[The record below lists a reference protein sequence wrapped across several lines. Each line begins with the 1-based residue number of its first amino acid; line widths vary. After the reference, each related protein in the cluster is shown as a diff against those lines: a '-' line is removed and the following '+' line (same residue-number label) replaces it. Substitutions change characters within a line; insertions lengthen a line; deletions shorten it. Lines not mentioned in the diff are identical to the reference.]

1 MTPSALQRLRTE
13 DSGFGLVLVLG
24 MTGILTSLMLVAT
37 TVALRSLES
46 SRQHVSFESA
56 LAVAEGGTDSAL
68 ARAQTAYQ
76 AGGTDSYLT
85 PAAGDA
91 TCNQSAVVWPTGPS
105 AWPVGGAQP
114 TPDEERAWARA
125 QLEAIATNASCRK
138 RSAGGEYVTL
148 KPQGRQTIYTMGW
161 APSYGASEVKKRVIK
176 SEYLFTPYRPTHA
189 ILTGGSLTLDSSTL
203 VTSAPPN
210 SPSLAA
216 VHSNGDVTVGG
227 GNPTVYGPVSQSG
240 SGSPANSNR
249 FYGNSA
255 TGGTVEGKPKQSI
268 PFLGARSVWSNNRLT
283 NPPGGWYDLCPDGT
297 VRLPDATVVPAEPCH
312 STATVLATLSSTSS
326 FRGWTPTFTSGVVT
340 TWRAGTGI
348 KTGGFSGTYY
358 VHHAN
363 VLNDASNSG
372 PAVPN
377 LTVLASSPSLS
388 CNKTAG
394 NIDWGSTDPAAPSI
408 ANTWLVADQDL
419 RTSSNYQAGSASGPN
434 VISGFFLAGDQI
446 EMSTS
451 SNGAYG
457 AVIAADQCD
466 PPNGTSMVDSNS
478 IKNPS
483 IYYDPNGA
491 APFIDIINTTLWLEY
506 PG

>member
-1 MTPSALQRLRTE
+1 MRRSILSRLRE
-13 DSGFGLVLVLG
+13 DESGFGLVLVLG
-24 MTGILTSLMLVAT
+24 MAGILTSLMLVAT
-37 TVALRSLES
+37 TMALRSLES

-68 ARAQTAYQ
+68 ARAQTRYQ
-76 AGGTDSYLT
+76 AVGADTYLT

-91 TCNQSAVVWPTGPS
+91 TCNQAAVVWPTGPT
-105 AWPVGGAQP
+105 AWPIGGAQP
-114 TPDEERAWARA
+114 TPEEERTWART
-125 QLEAIATNASCRK
+125 QLETIATNPACRQTI
-138 RSAGGEYVTL
+138 AGGEFVTL
-148 KPQGRQTIYTMGW
+148 KPQGRQTVYTMGW
-161 APSYGASEVKKRVIK
+161 SPSYGASEVKKRVIK
-176 SEYLFTPYRPTHA
+176 SEYLFTPYKPSHA
-189 ILTGGSLTLDSSTL
+189 ILTGGTLSLDSSTL

-210 SPSLAA
+210 DPALAA
-216 VHSNGDVTVGG
+216 VHSNGNVIVSS
-227 GNPTVYGPVSQSG
+227 GNPIVYGLVSQSG
-240 SGSPANSNR
+240 TGGLANSNK
-249 FYGNSA
+249 FYGNTS
-255 TGGTVEGKPKQSI
+255 GNVVGQPKQTI
-268 PFLGARSVWSNNRLT
+268 PYLGARSIWGSNRLS

-297 VRLPDATVVPAEPCH
+297 VRLPDAAEPCA
-312 STATVLATLSSTSS
+312 SGATILATLTATGS
-326 FRGWTPTFTSGVVT
+326 FRGWSPVFTGPVVT
-340 TWRAGTGI
+340 TWRAGTAI
-348 KTGGFSGTYY
+348 KTSGFSGTYY

-363 VLNDASNSG
+363 VLNDASNAGS
-372 PAVPN
+372 PVPN
-377 LTVLASSPSLS
+377 LTVLASSPSLT

-419 RTSSNYQAGSASGPN
+419 RTSSNYQAGSASGPTI
-434 VISGFFLAGDQI
+434 ISGFFLAGDQI

-483 IYYDPNGA
+483 IYYDPNSA